1 VRSTYFSRRLGV
13 LALVLVAAAS
23 ASGAR
28 GPGAAAQPDEALV
41 VAITSPAP
49 ADVLRGRTLVR
60 GWAVDVDHP
69 PRLGNGINPRDVQLW
84 LGPYPDGRRLD
95 YARYGE
101 PSEEAQQ
108 VFDARY
114 AASGFVAEWETCSF
128 SPGPYDLWTYVSS
141 LASPGAQ
148 GYNTV
153 AVTVAPC
160 SPGSEL
166 YRGNFA
172 DRGAWPALTTASV
185 ETAPEADGWTIH
197 QRVAGTSAQGPQGVF
212 ANFRASV
219 TARIVGDDFDRYYYL
234 QFRQAPG
241 PNDTRSDGFY
251 RLTID
256 PSFASFDLARWD
268 GESETLLIPETRL
281 PAVIRSPR
289 QENQLAVL
297 ADGPLMRLFVNNTV
311 VGEVVDDTY
320 RWGRVSFGVG
330 TNGQLEATAH
340 FRDFLITAQ

>member
-1 VRSTYFSRRLGV
+1 MRSACFSRRLGA
-13 LALVLVAAAS
+13 LALLLVAAGA
-23 ASGAR
+23 ASGSP
-28 GPGAAAQPDEALV
+28 GPGAAAQPDDSLV

-49 ADVLRGRTLVR
+49 ADVLRGRALIR

-69 PRLGNGINPRDVQLW
+69 PRLGSGINPRDVQLW
-84 LGPYPDGRRLD
+84 LGAYPDGRRLD

-101 PSEEAQQ
+101 PSDEAQQ

-160 SPGSEL
+160 SAGSEL

-185 ETAPEADGWTIH
+185 ETLPEADGWTIH

-219 TARIVGDDFDRYYYL
+219 TARMVGDDFDRYYYL

-241 PNDTRSDGFY
+241 AGPCL
-251 RLTID
+251 RL
-256 PSFASFDLARWD
+256 
-268 GESETLLIPETRL
+268 G
-281 PAVIRSPR
+281 
-289 QENQLAVL
+289 
-297 ADGPLMRLFVNNTV
+297 ADGRRVQARGLTEEIHARQAL
-311 VGEVVDDTY
+311 
-320 RWGRVSFGVG
+320 GRKGAGRHGRRRSHRQRSGG
-330 TNGQLEATAH
+330 RHRHAPGPGPGRRGRRREPC
-340 FRDFLITAQ
+340 RR